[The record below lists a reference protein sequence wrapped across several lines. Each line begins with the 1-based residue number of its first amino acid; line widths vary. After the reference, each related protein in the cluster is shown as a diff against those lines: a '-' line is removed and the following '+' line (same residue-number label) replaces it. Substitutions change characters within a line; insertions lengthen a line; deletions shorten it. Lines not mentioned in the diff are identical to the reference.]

1 MGVKEMVIVFV
12 IALAAIYASNKV
24 AFIKSFVG

>member
-12 IALAAIYASNKV
+12 IALAAIYVSNKV
-24 AFIKSFVG
+24 SVVKNIVG